1 MICGV
6 VSAWIAVL
14 EAFGRTETV
23 TLDTSW
29 ITSTDVFIV
38 AIIMRMLPYRPC
50 SLLVQIAL

>member
-1 MICGV
+1 
-6 VSAWIAVL
+6 VL